1 MDGQQKSQRDNR
13 TEMNKKEP
21 DFLIDITGLTCPIP
35 LIKARRAIKSATK
48 GQTIKFI
55 GTVDEEISRKEIR
68 VAISN
73 LKQHLLEDIDN
84 TEENKWY
91 ILIKKD

>member
-1 MDGQQKSQRDNR
+1 
-13 TEMNKKEP
+13 MNEVKP

-35 LIKARRAIKSATK
+35 LIKARRAIKNATK

-55 GTVDEEISRKEIR
+55 GTVDEEISRKEIL

-73 LKQHLLEDIDN
+73 LKQHLLEDNDN
-84 TEENKWY
+84 TEEKKWY

>member
-1 MDGQQKSQRDNR
+1 
-13 TEMNKKEP
+13 MNEVIP

-48 GQTIKFI
+48 GQTIKFM
-55 GTVDEEISRKEIR
+55 GTVDEEISRKEILI
-68 VAISN
+68 AISN

-84 TEENKWY
+84 TEENMWY

>member
-1 MDGQQKSQRDNR
+1 
-13 TEMNKKEP
+13 MNKVKP

-55 GTVDEEISRKEIR
+55 GTEDEEVSRKEILI
-68 VAISN
+68 AISN
-73 LKQHLLEDIDN
+73 LKQHIIENIDH
-84 TEENKWY
+84 TEENIWH
-91 ILIKKD
+91 ILIKKN

>member
-1 MDGQQKSQRDNR
+1 
-13 TEMNKKEP
+13 MNEVKP

-35 LIKARRAIKSATK
+35 LIKARRAIKSASK

-55 GTVDEEISRKEIR
+55 GTVDEEISRKEILIA
-68 VAISN
+68 VSN
-73 LKQHLLEDIDN
+73 LKQHLIEDNDN
-84 TEENKWY
+84 TEEKKWY

>member
-1 MDGQQKSQRDNR
+1 
-13 TEMNKKEP
+13 MNKKEP

-84 TEENKWY
+84 TVENMWY

>member
-1 MDGQQKSQRDNR
+1 
-13 TEMNKKEP
+13 MNKKEP

>member
-1 MDGQQKSQRDNR
+1 
-13 TEMNKKEP
+13 MNKREP